1 MYVFCL
7 SCPSATFAHQHGGF
21 VPRQWLPAKGLLSVR
36 QKIYLRH
43 LVVLFI
49 FPSLFISLFIFFF
62 QGITDLSNRRDW
74 PLSVMRQVLE
84 ELMKETPGD
93 LLAK

>member
-1 MYVFCL
+1 MIRDTCNF
-7 SCPSATFAHQHGGF
+7 PF
-21 VPRQWLPAKGLLSVR
+21 R
-36 QKIYLRH
+36 QKMTPGCAFY
-43 LVVLFI
+43 F
-49 FPSLFISLFIFFF
+49 SLTFYFFVYCFF

>member
-1 MYVFCL
+1 MTPGCAFYFSL
-7 SCPSATFAHQHGGF
+7 TFYF
-21 VPRQWLPAKGLLSVR
+21 VV
-36 QKIYLRH
+36 Y
-43 LVVLFI
+43 
-49 FPSLFISLFIFFF
+49 FFF

>member
-1 MYVFCL
+1 MTPGCAFYFSL
-7 SCPSATFAHQHGGF
+7 TFYFF
-21 VPRQWLPAKGLLSVR
+21 V
-36 QKIYLRH
+36 Y
-43 LVVLFI
+43 
-49 FPSLFISLFIFFF
+49 FFF

>member
-1 MYVFCL
+1 MIRDTCNF
-7 SCPSATFAHQHGGF
+7 PF
-21 VPRQWLPAKGLLSVR
+21 R
-36 QKIYLRH
+36 QKMTPGCAFYFF
-43 LVVLFI
+43 VY
-49 FPSLFISLFIFFF
+49 FFF